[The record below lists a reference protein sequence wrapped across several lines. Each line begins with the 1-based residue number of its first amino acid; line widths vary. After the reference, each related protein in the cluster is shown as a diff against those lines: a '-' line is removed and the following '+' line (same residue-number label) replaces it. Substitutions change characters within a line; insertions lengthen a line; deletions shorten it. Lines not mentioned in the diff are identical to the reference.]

1 MLMDCIR
8 RFGLLFSTHLLLLM
22 LLETKTI
29 CGDVPPHYWETPY
42 SQPYFDNSSRR
53 EVTATVGQAALLHC
67 RVRNLGDR
75 AVSWIRKRD
84 LHILTVGILTYTND
98 QRFQSLHT
106 EGSDEWT
113 LRISSPQPRDSG
125 TYECQVSTEPKISQG
140 FRLNVVVS
148 RAKILGNS
156 ELFIKSGSDINLTC
170 LAMQSPIPPSFIYW
184 YKGKRVMN
192 YLQRGGI
199 NVITERSTRTSKLL
213 IAKATPAD
221 SGNYTCS
228 PSSSDSASVVVHV
241 INGEHPAAMQHG
253 NSSAN
258 RLSNPLHGIVQRV
271 AQRAFTTL
279 AASLTTVTAVI
290 TTRTPTTITTTTTT
304 TTATTTL
311 AATSCRC
318 EHLLVTGVLERQTV
332 WLWLVLLLRS
342 VLQRLLHA
350 AATTNWCIVALG
362 WLLSKWTLQCGQ
374 WQQKQMS
381 LQQQRQRTKQT
392 DRRRRRQRQ
401 RQRQRQVELEQQQQ
415 QQVRQPLEGCCWC
428 WWHWRRWSVGAS
440 LIR

>member
-1 MLMDCIR
+1 
-8 RFGLLFSTHLLLLM
+8 
-22 LLETKTI
+22 
-29 CGDVPPHYWETPY
+29 
-42 SQPYFDNSSRR
+42 
-53 EVTATVGQAALLHC
+53 
-67 RVRNLGDR
+67 
-75 AVSWIRKRD
+75 VSWIRKRD

-192 YLQRGGI
+192 YSQRGGI

-241 INGEHPAAMQHG
+241 INGEH
-253 NSSAN
+253 
-258 RLSNPLHGIVQRV
+258 
-271 AQRAFTTL
+271 
-279 AASLTTVTAVI
+279 
-290 TTRTPTTITTTTTT
+290 
-304 TTATTTL
+304 
-311 AATSCRC
+311 
-318 EHLLVTGVLERQTV
+318 
-332 WLWLVLLLRS
+332 
-342 VLQRLLHA
+342 
-350 AATTNWCIVALG
+350 
-362 WLLSKWTLQCGQ
+362 
-374 WQQKQMS
+374 
-381 LQQQRQRTKQT
+381 
-392 DRRRRRQRQ
+392 
-401 RQRQRQVELEQQQQ
+401 
-415 QQVRQPLEGCCWC
+415 
-428 WWHWRRWSVGAS
+428 
-440 LIR
+440 